1 MVVLPRVVPQVNDL
15 TPDSF
20 RTDDPRLWNVTS
32 LAGLVQGFLNRTG
45 ATTLP
50 SLTEWTVLPDK
61 VRPSPVSAQVWC
73 LLDIQVASCIARSAT
88 APTHHAKCAAM
99 RCVVFDIV

>member
-1 MVVLPRVVPQVNDL
+1 MCSPEGACAPAELSNTVVVLPRVVPQVNDL
-15 TPDSF
+15 NPDSF

-50 SLTEWTVLPDK
+50 SLTEWTILPDK
-61 VRPSPVSAQVWC
+61 VCFSPMA
-73 LLDIQVASCIARSAT
+73 
-88 APTHHAKCAAM
+88 
-99 RCVVFDIV
+99 

>member
-15 TPDSF
+15 NPDSF

-32 LAGLVQGFLNRTG
+32 LAGLVQGFVNKTG

-50 SLTEWTVLPDK
+50 SLTEWTILPDK
-61 VRPSPVSAQVWC
+61 VWFSP
-73 LLDIQVASCIARSAT
+73 LLRRR
-88 APTHHAKCAAM
+88 HH
-99 RCVVFDIV
+99 

>member
-1 MVVLPRVVPQVNDL
+1 MLSQPAYNAHRCIDPGKASVCSPEGACASADLSNTVVVLPRVVPQVNDL
-15 TPDSF
+15 NPDSF

-50 SLTEWTVLPDK
+50 SLTEWTILPDK
-61 VRPSPVSAQVWC
+61 VRSSTLP
-73 LLDIQVASCIARSAT
+73 
-88 APTHHAKCAAM
+88 
-99 RCVVFDIV
+99 

>member
-1 MVVLPRVVPQVNDL
+1 MVVLPRIVPQVNDL
-15 TPDSF
+15 NPDAF

-50 SLTEWTVLPDK
+50 SLTEWTILPDK
-61 VRPSPVSAQVWC
+61 ARPSP
-73 LLDIQVASCIARSAT
+73 
-88 APTHHAKCAAM
+88 
-99 RCVVFDIV
+99 

>member
-15 TPDSF
+15 SPDSF
-20 RTDDPRLWNVTS
+20 RTDDPRLWNVTA

-50 SLTEWTVLPDK
+50 SLAEWTILPDK
-61 VRPSPVSAQVWC
+61 VRPSPD
-73 LLDIQVASCIARSAT
+73 LARRAVPSG
-88 APTHHAKCAAM
+88 
-99 RCVVFDIV
+99 